1 MSNLIGVPT
10 VTRYGAS
17 FGKFNGARLDDYKPP
32 TPNVAEMNNTDA
44 KTTVE
49 FKSFEQT
56 IKDFVLARLGSPIV
70 KVELSNFQI
79 QTCIEEAISKLEY
92 HAPYWM
98 NQFAVFNTSAG
109 INVYELPPEIVNNLS
124 DIWYRRNLF
133 VLGSAPQGSLE
144 YDLTLMFFT
153 NTGLFSN
160 YNVGQ
165 YLLMQMYLKQV
176 RNVLG
181 QGTSWDIINNKYL
194 QLFPV
199 PDSTE
204 AVIIE
209 YRALDANTI
218 HPAYKN
224 WIQKYTLC
232 VAKEVLGRVRGKF
245 QTLPGP
251 GGGARLDGE
260 SLLAEAREEKKL
272 LIEELVGEI
281 EGPPMFIVG

>member
-17 FGKFNGARLDDYKPP
+17 FGKYNGARLDDYTPP
-32 TPNVAEMNNTDA
+32 NPNVAGLNNADA
-44 KTTVE
+44 KSTPE

-56 IKDFVLARLGSPIV
+56 VKDFILARLGHPVV
-70 KVELSNFQI
+70 KVELTGFQI
-79 QTCIEEAISKLEY
+79 QTCIEEALTKLEY

-109 INVYELPPEIVNNLS
+109 INVYELPSEIVNNLG
-124 DIWYRRNLF
+124 DVWYRRNLF

-144 YDLTLMFFT
+144 YDFALMFFT
-153 NTGLFSN
+153 NTGMFNN

-176 RNVLG
+176 RQVLG

-194 QLFPV
+194 QLFPI

-204 AVIIE
+204 SVILE

-218 HPAYKN
+218 HPTYKN
-224 WIQKYTLC
+224 WVQKYSLC
-232 VAKEVLGRVRGKF
+232 VAKEILGRIRGKF

-260 SLLAEAREEKKL
+260 SLLAEAREEKAL
-272 LIEELVGEI
+272 LVEELVGEI
-281 EGPPMFIVG
+281 EGPPMFITG

>member
-17 FGKFNGARLDDYKPP
+17 FGKFNGARLDDYRPP

-56 IKDFVLARLGSPIV
+56 IKDFVLARLGHPIV

-232 VAKEVLGRVRGKF
+232 IAKEVLGRVRGKF